1 MWVYFDVFWHTG
13 HRNRKRKKL
22 ENRGTADSTTSGRL
36 SVEPIGWSVGHANW
50 IYSSVMD
57 NNIEGRKREHLEM
70 VLNKDV
76 SAKGIT
82 TGFGDYFFE
91 HVALPEIDFN
101 TVDTSISVFG
111 RELASPFLISS
122 MTGGAQVSLEIN
134 LRLAEAAQSMGIA
147 MGIGSQRAAIE
158 DPSLADTYR
167 VRKAAPDILLFANLG
182 AVQLNYGY
190 GLDQVR
196 RAVELIEAD
205 ALFLHLNPL
214 QEVIQ
219 TNGNRN
225 WSGLLD
231 KIGTVVEALDVP
243 VVIKEVGNGISPD
256 IACRAVEKGI
266 AGIDV
271 AGAGG
276 TSWSEVEAFR
286 QEDQLTRDIAHSFSG
301 WGIPT
306 ARALLEVKAALP
318 NIEIFASGG
327 IRNGIDAAKG
337 IRLGASLIGMAA
349 PLLASA
355 VATGEEVTDV
365 IKKYTEELRI
375 AMFCTGSPNLAA
387 LRNARLRRVQDRA
400 HI

>member
-1 MWVYFDVFWHTG
+1 MDVFF
-13 HRNRKRKKL
+13 
-22 ENRGTADSTTSGRL
+22 RL
-36 SVEPIGWSVGHANW
+36 IIWSVGHAQK
-50 IYSSVMD
+50 IYSLLMD
-57 NNIEGRKREHLEM
+57 KNIEDRKREHLET

-76 SAKGIT
+76 SAKGVT
-82 TGFGDYFFE
+82 TRFDDFYFE

-101 TVDTSISVFG
+101 TVDTSSSLFG
-111 RELASPFLISS
+111 RELKSPFLISS
-122 MTGGAQVSLEIN
+122 MTGGAQVSLDIN

-147 MGIGSQRAAIE
+147 MGIGSQRAALE
-158 DPSLADTYR
+158 DPSLADTFR
-167 VRKAAPDILLFANLG
+167 VRKVAPNILLFANLG

-190 GLDQVR
+190 GLDQVK
-196 RAVELIEAD
+196 RAIELIEAD
-205 ALFLHLNPL
+205 ALFLHLNAL

-225 WSGLLD
+225 WRGLLD

-243 VVIKEVGNGISPD
+243 VVIKEVGNGISAD
-256 IACRAVEKGI
+256 IACRLEEKGV

-306 ARALLEVKAALP
+306 AHALLEIKTVVP

-337 IRLGASLIGMAA
+337 IRLGASLVGMAA

-355 VATGEEVTDV
+355 AVTGEGVKDV
-365 IKKYTEELRI
+365 ITRYHEELSI

-387 LRNARLRRVQDRA
+387 LQNACLLRVQDGA
-400 HI
+400 PI

>member
-1 MWVYFDVFWHTG
+1 
-13 HRNRKRKKL
+13 
-22 ENRGTADSTTSGRL
+22 
-36 SVEPIGWSVGHANW
+36 
-50 IYSSVMD
+50 MD
-57 NNIEGRKREHLEM
+57 NNIEARKREHLET

-76 SAKGIT
+76 SAKGVT
-82 TGFGDYFFE
+82 TGFEDFSFE

-101 TVDTSISVFG
+101 TVDTSISLLG

-134 LRLAEAAQSMGIA
+134 LRLAEAAQSLGIA
-147 MGIGSQRAAIE
+147 MGIGSQRAAID
-158 DPSLADTYR
+158 DPNLADTFR
-167 VRKAAPDILLFANLG
+167 VRKVAPDILLFANLG

-190 GLDQVR
+190 GLEQVR
-196 RAVELIEAD
+196 RAVALIEAD

-231 KIGTVVEALDVP
+231 KIGSVVEALDVP
-243 VVIKEVGNGISPD
+243 VIVKEVGNGISPD
-256 IACRAVEKGI
+256 VACRLVDTGI

-286 QEDQLTRDIAHSFSG
+286 QEGQLTRDIAHSFSG

-306 ARALLEVKAALP
+306 ARALVEVKAAVP
-318 NIEIFASGG
+318 NLKVFASGG
-327 IRNGIDAAKG
+327 IRTGSDAAKG
-337 IRLGASLIGMAA
+337 IRLGAPLVGMAA

-355 VATGEEVTDV
+355 VVTGEEVAEV
-365 IKKYTEELRI
+365 IKRYNEELRI

-387 LRNARLRRVQDRA
+387 LRNARLVRVQDGVQV
-400 HI
+400 